1 MKVYTLLNSIY
12 NSDRNLIGYD
22 VVDSTG
28 MVYTLPVEQVIELA
42 RHGQI
47 QDVIVKDKRYK
58 MALEGINGNDLRK
71 LHRRTFEKKDNYKMF
86 CVSGKSAISYAVK
99 ATKDFANARELIRE
113 LNRYMNDT
121 SSRKVCCIYGLRRT
135 GKTVLMLQ
143 SLLSLHREDVAFI
156 NVSAR
161 DSISDVLEKV
171 KQLVQNGIENI
182 YIDEITNAVGF
193 LDGAAIL
200 ADGYAAAGVHIVIS
214 GTDSCMLDIASKSAL
229 YDRMFKINTSYISYK
244 EYVSLF
250 GNISILEYIRLGGVL
265 LPNTFYDEN
274 STYNYIQT
282 AIVDNIIRSLNKTKG
297 SRYQELK
304 SLNDAGLLRKAIELA
319 IRNTNSKLSAYML
332 TSTYKD
338 GLGFAKEIL
347 GKHFHLK
354 SDLDN
359 EVVYQIVRKKLGV
372 DIEHDGISTDILD
385 ELTDFLEE
393 IGVLVSYKRYGRK
406 VDKVY
411 LFVQPGLRY
420 RQTLVLVNSLFE
432 AYTFRNMKA
441 KEREMLYNKIVED
454 TEGQILEQVILVD
467 NILRKKADVSQV
479 RTNSGEIDTILKD
492 SSGLHLYE
500 IKRSNKVVDKQY
512 RHLINNSLD
521 GVQDRIVLYTGA
533 PQRIIAIDGKVIQYQ
548 NIGQYLLK

>member
-171 KQLVQNGIENI
+171 KQHVQ
-182 YIDEITNAVGF
+182 
-193 LDGAAIL
+193 
-200 ADGYAAAGVHIVIS
+200 
-214 GTDSCMLDIASKSAL
+214 
-229 YDRMFKINTSYISYK
+229 
-244 EYVSLF
+244 
-250 GNISILEYIRLGGVL
+250 
-265 LPNTFYDEN
+265 
-274 STYNYIQT
+274 
-282 AIVDNIIRSLNKTKG
+282 
-297 SRYQELK
+297 
-304 SLNDAGLLRKAIELA
+304 
-319 IRNTNSKLSAYML
+319 
-332 TSTYKD
+332 
-338 GLGFAKEIL
+338 
-347 GKHFHLK
+347 
-354 SDLDN
+354 
-359 EVVYQIVRKKLGV
+359 
-372 DIEHDGISTDILD
+372 
-385 ELTDFLEE
+385 
-393 IGVLVSYKRYGRK
+393 IGRAHV
-406 VDKVY
+406 
-411 LFVQPGLRY
+411 
-420 RQTLVLVNSLFE
+420 
-432 AYTFRNMKA
+432 
-441 KEREMLYNKIVED
+441 
-454 TEGQILEQVILVD
+454 
-467 NILRKKADVSQV
+467 
-479 RTNSGEIDTILKD
+479 
-492 SSGLHLYE
+492 
-500 IKRSNKVVDKQY
+500 
-512 RHLINNSLD
+512 
-521 GVQDRIVLYTGA
+521 
-533 PQRIIAIDGKVIQYQ
+533 
-548 NIGQYLLK
+548 

>member
-58 MALEGINGNDLRK
+58 MVLEGINGNDLRK

-338 GLGFAKEIL
+338 GLGSAKEIL

-359 EVVYQIVRKKLGV
+359 EEVYQIVRKKLGV

-432 AYTFRNMKA
+432 ASTFRNMKA

-454 TEGQILEQVILVD
+454 TEGQILEQVILID

-479 RTNSGEIDTILKD
+479 RTNSGEIDMILKD

-521 GVQDRIVLYTGA
+521 GVQDRIVLYTGT
-533 PQRIIAIDGKVIQYQ
+533 PQRIVAIDGKVIQYQ

>member
-1 MKVYTLLNSIY
+1 MKIYTLLSSVY
-12 NSDRNLIGYD
+12 NSNRSLMGYD
-22 VVDSTG
+22 VADGTG

-282 AIVDNIIRSLNKTKG
+282 AIVDNIIRSLNKTNG

-338 GLGFAKEIL
+338 GLGSAKEIL

-359 EVVYQIVRKKLGV
+359 EEVYQIVRKKLGV

-432 AYTFRNMKA
+432 ASTFRNMKA

-479 RTNSGEIDTILKD
+479 RTNSGEIDMILKD

-533 PQRIIAIDGKVIQYQ
+533 HQRIIAIDGKVIQYQ